1 MGSDRVA
8 QDSKGGGV
16 VEFVVCIDDEEVRY
30 KSRGK

>member
-1 MGSDRVA
+1 MGSGRVA

-16 VEFVVCIDDEEVRY
+16 VEVVPVLMMLSDRY